1 MPVLIEPLS
10 PVLLHQLLGCNVI
23 PQSIPIPAGSSSGLM
38 PHHGKILKYSNG
50 RIDILQN
57 SRTGAVTVIDRRDPS
72 NTIIYNDI
80 DNALHN
86 MDPS

>member
-1 MPVLIEPLS
+1 MPMLIEPLS
-10 PVLLHQLLGCNVI
+10 PMLLCQLLGRNVV
-23 PQSIPIPAGSSSGLM
+23 PQSIPIPAGSSSGLV

-50 RIDILQN
+50 QIDILQN

-72 NTIIYNDI
+72 KTIVYNDI

-86 MDPS
+86 IDPS